1 MSQSGPRRR
10 RTLTFSNHSAL
21 QQLSLQQ
28 LLRLGNNQCQLL
40 HFIALRGSQ
49 DQPSAHEFTNFIRLQ
64 PYCWNQ
70 RWHGHGCSHVR
81 YCDSHCESR
90 TGWCSY
96 LQPELQAASRGWRGW
111 AKRTLLSFPEVSHR
125 WASNRTWLSIILAS
139 IPGSMIVKY
148 AVLCRYQRDFWASE
162 SLPSLQSRPAH
173 GDHIQADRGV
183 TAQLGCLVKL
193 VCYYILL
200 RITARYYRPEGSN
213 LIW

>member
-1 MSQSGPRRR
+1 MLWHSKVYATTYTLPILLFLCWVSLSASFQSVLSLSKPTTSQMSQSGPRRR

-125 WASNRTWLSIILAS
+125 
-139 IPGSMIVKY
+139 
-148 AVLCRYQRDFWASE
+148 
-162 SLPSLQSRPAH
+162 
-173 GDHIQADRGV
+173 
-183 TAQLGCLVKL
+183 
-193 VCYYILL
+193 
-200 RITARYYRPEGSN
+200 
-213 LIW
+213 